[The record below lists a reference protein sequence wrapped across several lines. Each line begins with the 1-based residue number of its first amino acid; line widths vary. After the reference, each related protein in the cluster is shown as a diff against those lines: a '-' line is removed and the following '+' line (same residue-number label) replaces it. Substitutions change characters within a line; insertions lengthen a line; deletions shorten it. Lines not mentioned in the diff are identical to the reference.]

1 MTKEELAKL
10 QHEADVQNFKEWFLE
25 VRWKVNLMA
34 EYGYGTREALEVLK
48 LAELESM
55 DATLGYD
62 GDIVR
67 VLEDLNDKIYALTV
81 KNGECCALAIT
92 GEVNTY

>member
-10 QHEADVQNFKEWFLE
+10 QHEADVQNFNEWFLE

-48 LAELESM
+48 LSA
-55 DATLGYD
+55 
-62 GDIVR
+62 
-67 VLEDLNDKIYALTV
+67 
-81 KNGECCALAIT
+81 
-92 GEVNTY
+92 

>member
-10 QHEADVQNFKEWFLE
+10 QHDADVQNFKEWFLE

-34 EYGYGTREALEVLK
+34 EYGYGTKEALEVLQ
-48 LAELESM
+48 LAELES
-55 DATLGYD
+55 
-62 GDIVR
+62 IVKA
-67 VLEDLNDKIYALTV
+67 LADLVDKFDALTV
-81 KNGECCALAIT
+81 KNGKSCALAIT

>member
-67 VLEDLNDKIYALTV
+67 VLEDLNDKIDALTV

>member
-10 QHEADVQNFKEWFLE
+10 QHEADIQNFKEWFLE

-67 VLEDLNDKIYALTV
+67 VLEDLNDKIDALTV

>member
-48 LAELESM
+48 LES
-55 DATLGYD
+55 
-62 GDIVR
+62 IVKA
-67 VLEDLNDKIYALTV
+67 LADLVDKFDALTV
-81 KNGECCALAIT
+81 KNGKSCALAIT

>member
-10 QHEADVQNFKEWFLE
+10 QHEADVQNFNEWFLE
-25 VRWKVNLMA
+25 VRWKVNLIA

-48 LAELESM
+48 LAELES
-55 DATLGYD
+55 
-62 GDIVR
+62 IVKA
-67 VLEDLNDKIYALTV
+67 LADLVDKFDALTV
-81 KNGECCALAIT
+81 KNGKSCALAIT

>member
-1 MTKEELAKL
+1 
-10 QHEADVQNFKEWFLE
+10 
-25 VRWKVNLMA
+25 MA

-67 VLEDLNDKIYALTV
+67 VLEDLNDKIDALTV